1 MDEYEMRI
9 VKTKIAIKEA
19 IKENNFYNPWEKG
32 SIIVKKNRK
41 ILDLDLNEIQNKK
54 NSLTGKRILSEFND
68 ANDPLVHYQ
77 FPLPINGNF
86 LKAKYLLL
94 YSNPSLEESPLESN
108 GAKLKREEIENRLL
122 KCFKLDEDATLVI
135 PNDDWKKWYTKEL
148 DRFYSEE
155 NEDFINKFCF
165 INLFAYQTLSDEF
178 DLNVKEI
185 EEMKLLPSTKFV
197 EELVQIGTK
206 AGKEI
211 FIMRTSE
218 NVWKVRR
225 SNNNIKKD
233 YNFYKLELEVS
244 K

>member
-1 MDEYEMRI
+1 MRI
-9 VKTKIAIKEA
+9 EKTKIAIKKA
-19 IKENNFYNPWEKG
+19 IEETNFYNPWEKG
-32 SIIVKKNRK
+32 SIIVKNNRK
-41 ILDLDLNEIQNKK
+41 ILDLDLNEIQSKK
-54 NSLTGKRILSEFND
+54 NSLIGKRILSEFNKE
-68 ANDPLVHYQ
+68 NDPLVHYQ

-108 GAKLKREEIENRLL
+108 GAKLKRDEIEDRLL

-135 PNDDWKKWYTKEL
+135 PNDAWKKWYTEHL
-148 DRFYSEE
+148 DSFYWKYTEK
-155 NEDFINKFCF
+155 NEDFLNRFCF
-165 INLFAYQTLSDEF
+165 INLFPYQTLSDGF
-178 DLNVKEI
+178 DLKVKEI
-185 EEMKLLPSTKFV
+185 KEMKLLPSTKFV
-197 EELVQIGTK
+197 EELVQIGIK

-218 NVWKVRR
+218 NVWKVRKDSKR
-225 SNNNIKKD
+225 KDD

>member
-1 MDEYEMRI
+1 M
-9 VKTKIAIKEA
+9 
-19 IKENNFYNPWEKG
+19 
-32 SIIVKKNRK
+32 
-41 ILDLDLNEIQNKK
+41 NEIQNKK
-54 NSLTGKRILSEFND
+54 ISLIGKRILSVFNNE
-68 ANDPLVHYQ
+68 NDPLVHYQ

-94 YSNPSLEESPLESN
+94 YSNPSLEESPLETN
-108 GAKLKREEIENRLL
+108 GAKLKRDEIENRLL
-122 KCFKLDEDATLVI
+122 KCFKLNENATLVI
-135 PNDDWKKWYTKEL
+135 PNNAWKKWYTKEL
-148 DRFYSEE
+148 DRFYLEKD
-155 NEDFINKFCF
+155 EDFLNKFCF
-165 INLFAYQTLSDEF
+165 INLFAYQTLSNEF

-211 FIMRTSE
+211 FIMRISE
-218 NVWKVRR
+218 HVWKVRR
-225 SNNNIKKD
+225 SKNDDNNVKKENKREKD